1 MTSIHPHERIVRLL
15 QSFLSFIEL
24 STVFSPEKIA
34 NAMADGNPPTPI
46 PPSTQH
52 PQAVKN
58 NNHTTTTTTTTA
70 PDTSVQHAPLMEV
83 DNSPDDRSRRATSVL
98 SMDDIE
104 AAQALEGL
112 RSGIFLTHIQRYYVL
127 C

>member
-1 MTSIHPHERIVRLL
+1 
-15 QSFLSFIEL
+15 
-24 STVFSPEKIA
+24 
-34 NAMADGNPPTPI
+34 MADGNPPPTPI

-58 NNHTTTTTTTTA
+58 NNNTTITS

-83 DNSPDDRSRRATSVL
+83 DHSPDDRSRRATSVL

-112 RSGIFLTHIQRYYVL
+112 RSGIFLSHIQRHYGL